1 MPTPAIT
8 VAIPTYNWSSALRC
22 AIRSVLL
29 QTVQDFEVLVVG
41 DGCTDDTAAV
51 VASFG
56 DPRVRFHNLVRNH
69 GSQWAANNFANEA
82 ATADWIAYLGH
93 DDIWYPTHLEAALRT
108 AQQRAANVVAGMMVL
123 YGPEGSGIRSL
134 AGLFASGSFGSR
146 DFVPPSA
153 VAHARSVHQAGAR
166 WRDPDTIAL
175 PTDITFM
182 REAAARDAIVPT
194 GELTC
199 FKFNASWRRDSY
211 KVKPVDDQ
219 ERMLR
224 RIESGVDFR
233 QQEYRDVLRASISGK
248 FIPMEAPLGTDLP
261 PGVVARRYRIWKGA
275 ERRYD
280 ASDLRRIEGRV
291 RFGLERQD
299 MAFEWHDLETSP
311 AHGPFRWTGP
321 GSVSAIDLPVIFDR
335 DLVVRIQVM
344 MALADIEKV
353 KLSLHGQSIAHETH
367 PRDDGSYLLQ
377 ARLDH
382 ASLAKLDRDFAITLH
397 AEPKRPFDL
406 GPSED
411 RRWLGLAVNWCEL
424 EPA

>member
-134 AGLFASGSFGSR
+134 AGLFASGSFGPR

-153 VAHARSVHQAGAR
+153 VAHARSVHQAGVR

-182 REAAARDAIVPT
+182 REAAARDAIIPT

-233 QQEYRDVLRASISGK
+233 QQEYRDVLRASISG
-248 FIPMEAPLGTDLP
+248 
-261 PGVVARRYRIWKGA
+261 
-275 ERRYD
+275 
-280 ASDLRRIEGRV
+280 
-291 RFGLERQD
+291 
-299 MAFEWHDLETSP
+299 
-311 AHGPFRWTGP
+311 
-321 GSVSAIDLPVIFDR
+321 
-335 DLVVRIQVM
+335 
-344 MALADIEKV
+344 
-353 KLSLHGQSIAHETH
+353 
-367 PRDDGSYLLQ
+367 
-377 ARLDH
+377 
-382 ASLAKLDRDFAITLH
+382 
-397 AEPKRPFDL
+397 
-406 GPSED
+406 
-411 RRWLGLAVNWCEL
+411 
-424 EPA
+424 